1 MFFNYFSKKLF
12 RKNRNAK
19 ILPSSS
25 QSSGSDKSQPSSN
38 TSVTTAGGVILA
50 GVHTY
55 ASSYTRKTGM
65 DPRDPIFHA
74 DVRTG
79 NSRQVIRLPNYR
91 YFVQIYIKL
100 FIILLINIVP
110 SYNCYHLFIQV
121 TPRQRQEI
129 YSLNRIM
136 TRLENDRFK
145 KFCQEK
151 GFKGDLQIEDYDIFM

>member
-1 MFFNYFSKKLF
+1 
-12 RKNRNAK
+12 
-19 ILPSSS
+19 
-25 QSSGSDKSQPSSN
+25 
-38 TSVTTAGGVILA
+38 
-50 GVHTY
+50 
-55 ASSYTRKTGM
+55 M
-65 DPRDPIFHA
+65 DTRDPIFHA

-91 YFVQIYIKL
+91 YFVQIYAK
-100 FIILLINIVP
+100 LLIMLLIHIVS
-110 SYNCYHLFIQV
+110 SYDFYHPFIQV

>member
-1 MFFNYFSKKLF
+1 M
-12 RKNRNAK
+12 
-19 ILPSSS
+19 
-25 QSSGSDKSQPSSN
+25 
-38 TSVTTAGGVILA
+38 ILA

-79 NSRQVIRLPNYR
+79 NSRQVIRLPNYG
-91 YFVQIYIKL
+91 YFLHI
-100 FIILLINIVP
+100 IILLINIVP
-110 SYNCYHLFIQV
+110 SYNFYHLFIQV

>member
-1 MFFNYFSKKLF
+1 M
-12 RKNRNAK
+12 
-19 ILPSSS
+19 
-25 QSSGSDKSQPSSN
+25 
-38 TSVTTAGGVILA
+38 ILA

-79 NSRQVIRLPNYR
+79 NSRQVIRLPNYG
-91 YFVQIYIKL
+91 YFLHIHL
-100 FIILLINIVP
+100 IILLINIVP
-110 SYNCYHLFIQV
+110 SFNFYHLFIQV

>member
-1 MFFNYFSKKLF
+1 
-12 RKNRNAK
+12 
-19 ILPSSS
+19 
-25 QSSGSDKSQPSSN
+25 
-38 TSVTTAGGVILA
+38 
-50 GVHTY
+50 
-55 ASSYTRKTGM
+55 M

-91 YFVQIYIKL
+91 YFDQIKL